1 MSTYEAVVR
10 LPAFNTWQV
19 HNGLIIMYKPNIFL
33 MKNKEN
39 TKRKLLNAVGNIVT
53 TDGFGGLGL
62 NKVARSAGVSKI
74 LIYRYFG
81 GFNELIRAYILEQDF
96 WKNYL
101 SEDQNETAPHLT
113 VREQVCKML
122 AEQSNNFFNHCEME
136 AMLVMEI
143 SNYNAIV
150 KNIVRGETAPDRQ
163 IYFNVVST
171 LLLAGTD
178 HLILADQED
187 NNAGHAEVSSFRKTN
202 LMQSISQIV
211 DWTLG

>member
-1 MSTYEAVVR
+1 
-10 LPAFNTWQV
+10 
-19 HNGLIIMYKPNIFL
+19 

-53 TDGFGGLGL
+53 TDGFAGLGV
-62 NKVARSAGVSKI
+62 NKVAKSAGVSKI

-81 GFNELIRAYILEQDF
+81 SFNELIRIYILEKDF

-101 SEDQNETAPHLT
+101 SEDQNETAPQLT
-113 VREQVCKML
+113 VREQVCKVL
-122 AEQSNNFFNHCEME
+122 AEQFNNFYNHCEME

-143 SNYNAIV
+143 SNHNAVV
-150 KNIVRGETAPDRQ
+150 KNIVREETAPDRQ
-163 IYFNVVST
+163 TYCNVVST

-187 NNAGHAEVSSFRKTN
+187 NNAGHSDLSAVRKTN
-202 LMQSISQIV
+202 LMQSIGQIV